1 MNSEIRM
8 MKTHQC
14 IPFGI
19 WSLVLFWC
27 LELGIWSFSSQLASG
42 QDKPN
47 LPANRYLHGEQTL
60 QAFTPVSKATRDS
73 IVKFNVDGETVVLGT
88 VIDTNGLVLTKA
100 SEIKPGKL
108 TCWLATEQE
117 VAATVLATDEE
128 QDVALVSVQARNLKP
143 IQWSTNQVAI
153 GQWAVTP
160 GIAATP
166 QAVGIISA
174 LPRRIRPPRALIGV
188 QFFMSSVAPKIQSL
202 YPGMGAE
209 KAGLKPDDIILAVD
223 GEALT
228 NRAQMV
234 EMLRDYRDGH
244 TLKLRVERSGSPFEA
259 DVQMKVPLPDD
270 LAYDGGPRNAVLN
283 GEVSRRAE
291 GFDQAIEHA
300 SVLPPWL
307 CGGPLV
313 NLEGKAIGVN
323 IARASRVS
331 TYALPSNFV
340 QDIVKKLLSKSK
352 AQV

>member
-1 MNSEIRM
+1 MTKI
-8 MKTHQC
+8 HQRFQLGVWALVFYWC
-14 IPFGI
+14 LGFGI
-19 WSLVLFWC
+19 WNISTQLVKAQ
-27 LELGIWSFSSQLASG
+27 E
-42 QDKPN
+42 KPN
-47 LPANRYLHGEQTL
+47 LPASRYLHGEQTL
-60 QAFTPVSKATRDS
+60 RAFAPLSKITRDS

-108 TCWLATEQE
+108 TCWLANEQE
-117 VAATVLATDEE
+117 VAATVLATDEDE
-128 QDVALVSVQARNLKP
+128 DVALVHVQAPNLKP
-143 IQWSTNQVAI
+143 MVWSTNQVAI

-174 LPRRIRPPRALIGV
+174 LPRRIRPQRALLGV
-188 QFFMSSVAPKIQSL
+188 RFASSSGTPKIEAL
-202 YPGMGAE
+202 LPGMGAE
-209 KAGLKPDDIILAVD
+209 KAGLKAEDIILAVD
-223 GEALT
+223 GESMT

-234 EMLRDYRDGH
+234 EMLRDYRDGR
-244 TLKLRVERSGSPFEA
+244 TVKLRVERSGSPFEA
-259 DVQMKVPLPDD
+259 DVQMKVPKPDEMAAD
-270 LAYDGGPRNAVLN
+270 NEPRNTSLN

-313 NLEGKAIGVN
+313 NLEGKAIGLN

-331 TYALPSNFV
+331 TYALPSKFV
-340 QDIVKKLLSKSK
+340 QDVIKKLLAKSK
-352 AQV
+352 TQV